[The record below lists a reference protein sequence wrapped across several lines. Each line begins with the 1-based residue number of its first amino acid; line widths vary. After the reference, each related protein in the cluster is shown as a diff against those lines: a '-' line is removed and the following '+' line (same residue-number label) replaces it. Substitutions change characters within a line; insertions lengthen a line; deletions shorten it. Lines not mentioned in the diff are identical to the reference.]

1 MARKTIFVKHV
12 EQDSTQTA
20 PTHHSA
26 KRVILESIKKKKGK
40 QRVFLVCRVSMDEQM
55 QRTAATATSVKLE
68 QHQLNLVAR
77 SRVNHPV
84 KASSFS
90 VVEQHQ

>member
-26 KRVILESIKKKKGK
+26 KRVIQESIKRKKEK
-40 QRVFLVCRVSMDEQM
+40 QRVFPVCLASTSALIELTARNVLS
-55 QRTAATATSVKLE
+55 QRTKTKLPSPVV
-68 QHQLNLVAR
+68 NLAVQDA
-77 SRVNHPV
+77 SRR
-84 KASSFS
+84 
-90 VVEQHQ
+90 